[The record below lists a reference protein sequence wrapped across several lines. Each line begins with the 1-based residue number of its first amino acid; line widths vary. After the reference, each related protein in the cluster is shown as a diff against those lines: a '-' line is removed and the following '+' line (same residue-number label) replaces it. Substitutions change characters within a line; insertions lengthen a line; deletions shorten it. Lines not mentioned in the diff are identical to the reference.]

1 MILDVLV
8 SIVDVT
14 PDKSDLVKD
23 KLKSVIHSESITDGG
38 FQMGWT
44 DGDRDK
50 KGGKGGS
57 NKKRERG
64 CGKNKQVHAEV
75 VPVQDYNKAEWAE

>member
-1 MILDVLV
+1 MTMLLDVLV
-8 SIVDVT
+8 SVVDVT

-23 KLKSVIHSESITDGG
+23 KLKLVIHSESISDGG

-64 CGKNKQVHAEV
+64 RGKNK
-75 VPVQDYNKAEWAE
+75 